1 MERKKVLEIVR
12 RIITSCIMTDNPE
25 YIREETKFSDMNID
39 SLDKA
44 EVIVKVEERFKVH
57 LTWDDWENV
66 NTVGE
71 MVDFVMKFGKL

>member
-1 MERKKVLEIVR
+1 MERKKVFEIVR

-25 YIREETKFSDMNID
+25 YIREETRFSDMNID

-57 LTWDDWENV
+57 LAWDDWENV